1 MPTSHDLPVFDSL
14 ALTVEQH
21 IAEIHL
27 SQPQSRN
34 SLGDIFWREFPLL
47 LDHIAQRS
55 DVRVVVLHGDG
66 PHFCSGI
73 DLGFIRKLLA
83 TGGGDDGRARDR
95 ISTRIRQLQ
104 GAFLQLERLPV
115 PVIAAI
121 HGGAI
126 GAGLELAC
134 TADIRLCSADA
145 FFQLME
151 VQVAVV
157 ADLGGL
163 QRLSRQVP
171 TGIAREL
178 AYSGRRF
185 AATEAL
191 SWGLVN
197 AVHPD
202 RDSLLAAARALAAQI
217 AANSPLTVKYV
228 KESLVAEDSAAI
240 ERELRQASIIQ
251 VAYGLGGDLDKALE
265 ASRRRETAAYDPL
278 VKPE

>member
-1 MPTSHDLPVFDSL
+1 
-14 ALTVEQH
+14 
-21 IAEIHL
+21 
-27 SQPQSRN
+27 
-34 SLGDIFWREFPLL
+34 
-47 LDHIAQRS
+47 
-55 DVRVVVLHGDG
+55 
-66 PHFCSGI
+66 
-73 DLGFIRKLLA
+73 
-83 TGGGDDGRARDR
+83 
-95 ISTRIRQLQ
+95 
-104 GAFLQLERLPV
+104 
-115 PVIAAI
+115 
-121 HGGAI
+121 
-126 GAGLELAC
+126 
-134 TADIRLCSADA
+134 
-145 FFQLME
+145 
-151 VQVAVV
+151 VAVV

-251 VAYGLGGDLDKALE
+251 VAYGLGGDLDKSLE